1 MSSGFVGS
9 IVQMGVGVGMGVPDR
24 RAINASSP
32 LSHSLSLCLSLS
44 LTLVVVDSRNNQ
56 ARQNSMH
63 DVSDN
68 ARSALFA
75 GT

>member
-9 IVQMGVGVGMGVPDR
+9 IVQMGVGVGVGVPDR
-24 RAINASSP
+24 RAINAPSP
-32 LSHSLSLCLSLS
+32 LSLSLSLSLV

-68 ARSALFA
+68 ASSALFA

>member
-1 MSSGFVGS
+1 M
-9 IVQMGVGVGMGVPDR
+9 PDR
-24 RAINASSP
+24 RAINASSS
-32 LSHSLSLCLSLS
+32 LSYSVFSLCLSPS
-44 LTLVVVDSRNNQ
+44 HTLVVVVDSRNNQ

>member
-9 IVQMGVGVGMGVPDR
+9 IVQMGVGVGNG
-24 RAINASSP
+24 RARQTCNQCF
-32 LSHSLSLCLSLS
+32 LFSLLLFLCLSSS
-44 LTLVVVDSRNNQ
+44 LTLVVVVDSRNNQ